1 MDKDYVTIGFL
12 KQMLEVQDKA
22 YRSSLQIMLEDVKGE
37 IRLLRKDY
45 EEIKTSISF
54 VSGRLDTFDNTFK
67 STETELMKLRQVT
80 KQIEMDIG
88 DGVED
93 LARNIEYLENQS
105 RRNNVK
111 IFGIPE
117 DDDEKSWDD
126 TESKVKEAIKDK
138 LGIEDEIK
146 IERAHRIGNRSN
158 DDGRQRQRQRDGTRS
173 NNGPRPIVA
182 KIESWKVKE
191 NIVKK
196 AREIKPDGLRFYS
209 DFSQRT
215 LDRRRSQIPALQA
228 ARSQGKD
235 AFFVVDRLVIRNKR
249 NEWHGRRGG
258 AWNTTP
264 NVEPDNAANSS
275 AENEVFFNT
284 VSSDKD

>member
-1 MDKDYVTIGFL
+1 MDKEFATIGFV

-37 IRLLRKDY
+37 IRSLRKDY
-45 EEIKTSISF
+45 EEIKSSISF
-54 VSGRLDTFDNTFK
+54 VSARLDTFDNTFK
-67 STETELMKLRQVT
+67 STESELMKIRQVT
-80 KQIEMDIG
+80 KQIEMDIE

-126 TESKVKEAIKDK
+126 TESKVKEAIKNK

-146 IERAHRIGNRSN
+146 IERAHRIGKRST
-158 DDGRQRQRQRDGTRS
+158 DDGKQQNSWHGTRS
-173 NNGPRPIVA
+173 NGPRPIVA
-182 KIESWKVKE
+182 KIDSWKVKE
-191 NIVKK
+191 RIVKK
-196 AREIKPDGLRFYS
+196 AREVKPDGLKFYS

-228 ARSQGKD
+228 ARNQGKD

-249 NEWHGRRGG
+249 NDWHGHRGSQ
-258 AWNTTP
+258 WNSTP
-264 NVEPDNAANSS
+264 NEEPGDAANSS

-284 VSSDKD
+284 VSSDKS